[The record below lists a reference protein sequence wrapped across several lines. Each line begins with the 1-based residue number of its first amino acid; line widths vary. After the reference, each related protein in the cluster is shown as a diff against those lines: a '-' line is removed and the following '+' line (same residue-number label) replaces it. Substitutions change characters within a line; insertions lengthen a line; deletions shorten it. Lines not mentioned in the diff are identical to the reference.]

1 MSISLSD
8 KIVAIYPDLKGV
20 RFNEGDIIVEN
31 NSDGKGEVIAKWDVK
46 GKSKPTEKQLK
57 DVDEAAI
64 EAENNLNSLRIER
77 DLLLEQSDWIVI
89 KEREEGGTVTNF
101 AAWKTYRQ
109 KLRDITKTYKS
120 LEDVKWPTA
129 PSE

>member
-1 MSISLSD
+1 MSISLSE

-20 RFNEGDIIVEN
+20 RFNEGDIIVQN
-31 NSDGKGEVIAKWDVK
+31 NSDGKGDFIAKWDVK

-64 EAENNLNSLRIER
+64 EAEKNLNLLRMER
-77 DLLLEQSDWIVI
+77 NLLLQQSDWVVI
-89 KEREEGGTVTNF
+89 KEREEGGSVSNF
-101 AAWKTYRQ
+101 ADWKKYRQ
-109 KLRDITKTYKS
+109 ELRDITKTYKS

>member
-20 RFNEGDIIVEN
+20 RFDEGDIIVEN

-46 GKSKPTEKQLK
+46 DKSKPTEKQLK

-64 EAENNLNSLRIER
+64 EAEYNLTSLRVER
-77 DLLLEQSDWIVI
+77 NLLLEQSDWVVI
-89 KEREEGGTVTNF
+89 KEREEGGSVSNF
-101 AAWKTYRQ
+101 ADWKKYRQ
-109 KLRDITKTYKS
+109 ELRDITKTYKS
-120 LEDVKWPTA
+120 LDKVKWPTA

>member
-31 NSDGKGEVIAKWDVK
+31 NSDGKGDVIAKWDVK
-46 GKSKPTEKQLK
+46 DKSKPTDKQLK

-64 EAENNLNSLRIER
+64 ETENNLNLLRVER
-77 DLLLEQSDWIVI
+77 NLLLEQTDWTQN
-89 KEREEGGTVTNF
+89 RDVTLSND
-101 AAWKTYRQ
+101 ADWKTYRQ
-109 KLRDITKTYKS
+109 TLRDITKTYKT
-120 LEDVKWPTA
+120 LDTVKWPTE
-129 PSE
+129 PTS

>member
-20 RFNEGDIIVEN
+20 RFDEGDIIVEN
-31 NSDGKGEVIAKWDVK
+31 NSDGKGDVIAKWDVK
-46 GKSKPTEKQLK
+46 DKSKPTEKQLK

-64 EAENNLNSLRIER
+64 EAEYNLTSLRVER
-77 DLLLEQSDWIVI
+77 NLLLEQSDWVVI
-89 KEREEGGTVTNF
+89 KEREEGGSVSNF
-101 AAWKTYRQ
+101 ADWKKYRQ
-109 KLRDITKTYKS
+109 ELRDITNTYKS
-120 LEDVKWPTA
+120 LDKVKWPTA

>member
-31 NSDGKGEVIAKWDVK
+31 NSDGKGDVIAKWDVK
-46 GKSKPTEKQLK
+46 DKSKPTEKQLK

-64 EAENNLNSLRIER
+64 ETENNLNLLRVER
-77 DLLLEQSDWIVI
+77 NLLLEQSDWTQN
-89 KEREEGGTVTNF
+89 RDVTLSDD
-101 AAWKTYRQ
+101 ADWKTYRQ
-109 KLRDITKTYKS
+109 SLRDITKTYKS
-120 LEDVKWPTA
+120 LDDVKWPTK
-129 PSE
+129 PGGS

>member
-46 GKSKPTEKQLK
+46 DKSKPTEKQLK

-64 EAENNLNSLRIER
+64 EAEYNLSSLRIER
-77 DLLLEQSDWIVI
+77 DLLLQQSDWTQS
-89 KEREEGGTVTNF
+89 RDVTLSND
-101 AAWKTYRQ
+101 ADWKTYRQ
-109 KLRDITKTYKS
+109 ALRDITKIYKT
-120 LEDVKWPTA
+120 LEDVKWPEK
-129 PSE
+129 PE

>member
-31 NSDGKGEVIAKWDVK
+31 NSDGKGDVIAKWDVK
-46 GKSKPTEKQLK
+46 DKSKPTEKQLK

-64 EAENNLNSLRIER
+64 ETENNLNLLRVER
-77 DLLLEQSDWIVI
+77 NLLLEQSDWTQN
-89 KEREEGGTVTNF
+89 RDVTLSDD
-101 AAWKTYRQ
+101 ADWKTYRQ
-109 KLRDITKTYKS
+109 ELRDITKTYKS
-120 LEDVKWPTA
+120 LDDVKWPTK
-129 PSE
+129 P

>member
-20 RFNEGDIIVEN
+20 RFDEGDIIVEN
-31 NSDGKGEVIAKWDVK
+31 NSDGKGDVIAKWDVK

-64 EAENNLNSLRIER
+64 EAEYNLTSLRVER
-77 DLLLEQSDWIVI
+77 NLLLEQTDWIVV
-89 KEREEGGTVTNF
+89 KEREEGGSVSNF
-101 AAWKTYRQ
+101 ADWKKYRQ
-109 KLRDITKTYKS
+109 ELRDITNTYKS

>member
-46 GKSKPTEKQLK
+46 DKSKPTDKQLEA
-57 DVDEAAI
+57 VDISAI
-64 EAENNLNSLRIER
+64 ESENNLSALRIER
-77 DLLLEQSDWIVI
+77 DLLLQQSDWIVI
-89 KEREEGGTVTNF
+89 KEKEEGGSVSNF
-101 AAWKTYRQ
+101 ADWKTNRQ
-109 KLRDITKTYKS
+109 ALRDITKTYKT
-120 LEDVKWPTA
+120 LDTVKWPTE
-129 PSE
+129 PTS

>member
-8 KIVAIYPDLKGV
+8 KIVAIYPELKGV

-64 EAENNLNSLRIER
+64 EAEYNLTSLRVER
-77 DLLLEQSDWIVI
+77 NLLLEQSDWTQS
-89 KEREEGGTVTNF
+89 RDVTLSND
-101 AAWKTYRQ
+101 ADWKTYRQ
-109 KLRDITKTYKS
+109 ALRDITKTYKT
-120 LEDVKWPTA
+120 LEDVKWPEK
-129 PSE
+129 PE

>member
-20 RFNEGDIIVEN
+20 RFDEGDIIVEN
-31 NSDGKGEVIAKWDVK
+31 NSDGKGDVIAKWDVK

-64 EAENNLNSLRIER
+64 EAEYNLTSLRVER
-77 DLLLEQSDWIVI
+77 NLLLEQTDWIVI
-89 KEREEGGTVTNF
+89 KEREEGGSVSNF
-101 AAWKTYRQ
+101 ADWKKYRQ
-109 KLRDITKTYKS
+109 ELRDITNTYKS

>member
-20 RFNEGDIIVEN
+20 RFDEGDIIVEN

-64 EAENNLNSLRIER
+64 EAEYNLTSLRTER
-77 DLLLEQSDWIVI
+77 DLLLQQSDWVVI
-89 KEREEGGTVTNF
+89 KEREEGGSVSNF
-101 AAWKTYRQ
+101 ADWKKYRQ
-109 KLRDITKTYKS
+109 ELRDITNTYKT
-120 LEDVKWPTA
+120 LDTVKWPTA

>member
-1 MSISLSD
+1 MSISLSE

-20 RFNEGDIIVEN
+20 RFNEGDIIVQN
-31 NSDGKGEVIAKWDVK
+31 NSDGKGDFIAKWDVK
-46 GKSKPTEKQLK
+46 DKSKPTEKQLK
-57 DVDEAAI
+57 DVDEASI
-64 EAENNLNSLRIER
+64 ESEKNLNSLRMER
-77 DLLLEQSDWIVI
+77 DLLLQQSDWVVI
-89 KEREEGGTVTNF
+89 KEREEGGTVKNF
-101 AAWKTYRQ
+101 ADWKEYRQ

>member
-64 EAENNLNSLRIER
+64 EAEYNLTSLRIER
-77 DLLLEQSDWIVI
+77 DLLLQQSDWIVI
-89 KEREEGGTVTNF
+89 KEREEGGSVSNF
-101 AAWKTYRQ
+101 ADWKKYRQ
-109 KLRDITKTYKS
+109 ELRDITNTYKS
-120 LEDVKWPTA
+120 LDKVKWPTA

>member
-20 RFNEGDIIVEN
+20 RFDEGDIIVEN

-46 GKSKPTEKQLK
+46 DKSKPTEKQLK

-64 EAENNLNSLRIER
+64 EAEYNLTSLRVER
-77 DLLLEQSDWIVI
+77 NLLLEQSDWVVI
-89 KEREEGGTVTNF
+89 KEREEGGSVSNF
-101 AAWKTYRQ
+101 ADWKKYRQ
-109 KLRDITKTYKS
+109 ELRDITKTYKS

>member
-31 NSDGKGEVIAKWDVK
+31 NSDGKGEVITKWDVK

-64 EAENNLNSLRIER
+64 EAEYNLTSLRIER
-77 DLLLEQSDWIVI
+77 DLLLQQSDWIVI
-89 KEREEGGTVTNF
+89 KEREEGGSVSNF
-101 AAWKTYRQ
+101 ADWKKYRQ
-109 KLRDITKTYKS
+109 ELRDITNTYKS
-120 LEDVKWPTA
+120 LDKVKWPTA

>member
-20 RFNEGDIIVEN
+20 RFNEGDIIVQN
-31 NSDGKGEVIAKWDVK
+31 NSDGKGDFIAKWDVK

-64 EAENNLNSLRIER
+64 EAEYNLTSLRIER
-77 DLLLEQSDWIVI
+77 DLLLQQSDWVVI
-89 KEREEGGTVTNF
+89 KEREEGGSVSNF
-101 AAWKTYRQ
+101 ADWKKYRQ
-109 KLRDITKTYKS
+109 ELRDVTKTYKS